1 MSDNFGNSYPS
12 TEIINRFRNNAI
24 WCFAGGIV
32 LVFCRFAAGKLVLA
46 VGAGVVICAVGIGW
60 LLANNP
66 LNKRTGVLI
75 IGIGI
80 LVLLS
85 GIKISILPVIT
96 ATLLSIISVGLLVLG
111 LKNLVMYFAAQS
123 KRR

>member
-1 MSDNFGNSYPS
+1 MSDNYYENYPS
-12 TEIINRFRNNAI
+12 TETLTRFRNNAI

-32 LVFCRFAAGKLVLA
+32 LVACRFAAGKLVLA
-46 VGAGVVICAVGIGW
+46 VGAGVIICAVGIGW

-66 LNKRTGVLI
+66 VNKKTGAII

-85 GIKISILPVIT
+85 GIKISILPVVT

-111 LKNLVMYFAAQS
+111 LKNLVRYFAAQS

>member
-1 MSDNFGNSYPS
+1 MSDNFDNNFPS
-12 TEIINRFRNNAI
+12 IETINRFRNNAI

-32 LVFCRFAAGKLVLA
+32 LVACRFAAGRLPLA
-46 VGAGVVICAVGIGW
+46 VGAGVIICAVGMGW

-66 LNKRTGVLI
+66 VNKRTGAII

-85 GIKISILPVIT
+85 GIKISILPVVT
-96 ATLLSIISVGLLVLG
+96 ATLLSIISIGLLVLG
-111 LKNLVMYFAAQS
+111 LKNLVRYFAAQS
-123 KRR
+123 RRR

>member
-1 MSDNFGNSYPS
+1 MSDNFENKYPS
-12 TEIINRFRNNAI
+12 TEIMNKFRNNAI
-24 WCFAGGIV
+24 WCFVGGIV
-32 LVFCRFAAGKLVLA
+32 LVACRFTAGKLPLA

-60 LLANNP
+60 LMANNP
-66 LNKRTGVLI
+66 VNKRTGAII

-85 GIKISILPVIT
+85 GIKISILPVVT
-96 ATLLSIISVGLLVLG
+96 ATLLSVISIGLLVLG
-111 LKNLVMYFAAQS
+111 LKNLIRYFVAQN